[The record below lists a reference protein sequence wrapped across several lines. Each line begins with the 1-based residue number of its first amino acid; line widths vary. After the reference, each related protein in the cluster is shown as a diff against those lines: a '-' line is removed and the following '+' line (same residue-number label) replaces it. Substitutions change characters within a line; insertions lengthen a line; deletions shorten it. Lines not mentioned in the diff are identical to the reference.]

1 MSLPKPNRHARRA
14 ARARRRRTVATS
26 AAAGLLAASGAQA
39 TTYDE
44 SVGGD
49 LPDTFPGLLLPIGT
63 DRVEGDVCG
72 EFDYFTFQGLAAGGD
87 FQLDVTGSD
96 EFTWL
101 DDAGAVIEMKS
112 PFGGAV
118 TFSGEV
124 PDTGQLHFEAFGEGS
139 CTWAAT
145 LTLTAPDPSYDE
157 SVDGDLPGTFAGRLL
172 LPVGTNAA
180 SGVENP
186 FGDQDHF
193 AFQSLA
199 PGASF
204 ELTLA
209 PPTTEFSTVHYRLL
223 DDSGSMVDQA
233 FVYMDASTFS
243 GSVTASTFS
252 GSVTASGLLNLA
264 VTGSEGTA
272 PTWAVSLDLVAADP
286 TYDESV
292 SGDLGETFATR
303 TLLGRGAERAVG
315 EINPVSDV
323 DQLSFQG
330 FAPGAPFTLTFDIPT
345 CDLGGGVDYAWLD
358 DVGTPLATQALY
370 VNSLEPGTIEG
381 DVPANGELQLRMAA
395 NEGTVVTWGVTL
407 VPEPGRAGLLGAAL
421 ATLTGLARLRGRRD

>member
-44 SVGGD
+44 SVSGD
-49 LPDTFPGLLLPIGT
+49 LPNTFPGLLLPIGT
-63 DRVEGDVCG
+63 DRVEGDACDG
-72 EFDYFTFQGLAAGGD
+72 WDDFSFQGLAAGGS
-87 FQLDVTGSD
+87 FQLDVVGSD

-101 DDAGAVIEMKS
+101 DDSGAVIETKF
-112 PFGGAV
+112 PFGGAA
-118 TFSGEV
+118 TFSGPV
-124 PDTGQLHFEAFGEGS
+124 PDTGQLHFEALGEGS

-145 LTLTAPDPSYDE
+145 LTLTAPNPSYDE
-157 SVDGDLPGTFAGRLL
+157 SVDGDLPGTFEGRLL

-186 FGDQDHF
+186 SGDQDHF

-204 ELTLA
+204 EVTLA

-243 GSVTASTFS
+243 GSVTP
-252 GSVTASGLLNLA
+252 SGLLNLA
-264 VTGSEGTA
+264 VTGSEGIA
-272 PTWAVSLDLVAADP
+272 PTWAVNLDLVAADP

-345 CDLGGGVDYAWLD
+345 GDLGGGVDYAWLD
-358 DVGTPLATQALY
+358 DVGTPLATRALY
-370 VNSLEPGTIEG
+370 VNSQQPGTIEG

-407 VPEPGRAGLLGAAL
+407 VPEPERAGLLGAAL